1 MIEHVS
7 VGVSDL
13 NRSAR
18 FYERTLAPLGLS
30 RLVTRPA
37 TIGFGK
43 NYPEFWIN
51 LRADMGEG
59 RDIQRRP
66 YLSSR
71 EISRRSRRIPCRRAG
86 RRRPLGWRPGP
97 APARSGALLRGVHHR
112 SRWQSHRSGEFSQG
126 CGGIGIIKAGAPI
139 RAPVSPFPRARAT
152 RRRVTAAGSLRPARL
167 SEYRPEAKDE

>member
-1 MIEHVS
+1 MIDHVS

-97 APARSGALLRGVHHR
+97 APARSGALLRGVR
-112 SRWQSHRSGEFSQG
+112 RRPRWQSHR
-126 CGGIGIIKAGAPI
+126 GGDVSKARCRGVGIAAKACVPFQ
-139 RAPVSPFPRARAT
+139 APVPLYPPVRGP
-152 RRRVTAAGSLRPARL
+152 RRRAIAARYPRPARL
-167 SEYRPEAKDE
+167 